1 VSTVTT
7 PPAVHVE
14 AATVVHGTVQVLGPV
29 TVTVPTGTSLVVA
42 GTNGSGKSTLLALVA
57 GTLLPR
63 TGSVETLG
71 RPAHETRVAARERL
85 SVLTGGFGAYRELT
99 VRDHFRL
106 MSAGW
111 RLGAQAGTSDDD
123 DVDDLLDRTE
133 LASVGDQLP
142 HELSSGESQML
153 SLVSACFRPSDLL
166 LVDEPEQ
173 RLDARWRAQAVE
185 LLRDA
190 RASGRTLVVATH
202 DPTFREALADVELV
216 LEPRVR

>member
-1 VSTVTT
+1 MMRTVLINANVPTLDSENHSRQALLSLRLTPVSPSQT
-7 PPAVHVE
+7 PPAVHVDE
-14 AATVVHGTVQVLGPV
+14 ATVVHGTVQVLGPV
-29 TVTVPTGTSLVVA
+29 TVDVAPGQCLVVA
-42 GTNGSGKSTLLALVA
+42 GTNGSGKSTFLSLVA

-71 RPAHETRVAARERL
+71 SPAHETRVSARERL

-111 RLGAQAGTSDDD
+111 RLGAQAGTSDDA
-123 DVDDLLDRTE
+123 VVEDLLARTE

-153 SLVSACFRPSDLL
+153 SLISACYRPSDLL
-166 LVDEPEQ
+166 VVDEPEQ
-173 RLDARWRAQAVE
+173 R
-185 LLRDA
+185 
-190 RASGRTLVVATH
+190 
-202 DPTFREALADVELV
+202 
-216 LEPRVR
+216 